1 MINTEQLFTFELD
14 MGPGL
19 QSMSGKQQEDVL
31 YNCLD
36 FSILYHRQPHFFLR
50 GADML
55 QHPELWLVL
64 EILREEEATFSYL
77 SDPEL
82 TEFESRE

>member
-50 GADML
+50 GRICSS
-55 QHPELWLVL
+55 
-64 EILREEEATFSYL
+64 ILS
-77 SDPEL
+77 SG
-82 TEFESRE
+82 